1 VTGSYRLVSAVDA
14 GVWER
19 HSGHR
24 ASEILTAGPGGS
36 PGMPD
41 RVDDAEVRH
50 VASLARVDLDDE
62 EVELFAEQFAD
73 ILEYFDA
80 LDDVPET
87 DSETEL
93 DNVMRPDEVREG
105 LTQEEALRNA
115 PETEDGY
122 FKGPRVG

>member
-1 VTGSYRLVSAVDA
+1 MT
-14 GVWER
+14 
-19 HSGHR
+19 
-24 ASEILTAGPGGS
+24 
-36 PGMPD
+36 D

-50 VASLARVDLDDE
+50 VASLARVDLDDA

-73 ILEYFDA
+73 ILDHFDA
-80 LDDVPET
+80 LDDVPEM
-87 DSETEL
+87 DAEEAL

-105 LTQEEALRNA
+105 LSQEEALRNA